1 MIMNITKKFDKL
13 FEQMVDEKFLKME
26 ALGGEVPFFITSYD
40 IKEQEN
46 IYKEIERL
54 KNRLQKRNIKVSMI
68 HLYDIVIEILQERKL
83 LDKILEKEK
92 EIGKERLLI
101 TLKSLLDVPKT
112 VVPKIASKSQSH
124 QIVFLYS
131 IGEVYPYI
139 RSHTI
144 LNNLQS
150 HITDKPL
157 VMFFPG
163 VYTGTQLS
171 LFGMIKDDNYY
182 RAFNLDSLIK
192 DHK

>member
-13 FEQMVDEKFLKME
+13 FEQMIDEKFLKME

-40 IKEQEN
+40 IKEQESV
-46 IYKEIERL
+46 YKEIERL
-54 KNRLQKRNIKVSMI
+54 KNRLQKRGIKVAMI
-68 HLYDIVIEILQERKL
+68 YLYDIVIEVLQKRNL

-92 EIGKERLLI
+92 EIGKARLLI
-101 TLKSLLDVPKT
+101 TLKSLLDVPGT
-112 VVPKIASKSQSH
+112 IVPEIVKKSQDH
-124 QIVFLYS
+124 HIVFLYG

-150 HITDKPL
+150 HITDKSL

-163 VYTGTQLS
+163 VYTGTELS
-171 LFGMIKDDNYY
+171 LFGIMKDDNYY

-192 DHK
+192 DSA